1 MEAGRKNRRA
11 AGSRYEE
18 QAAAWLEQAGL
29 QILERNYRCR
39 QGEIDLI
46 ALDGETLVFVEVKYR
61 SGLWAGSPEEAVDRR
76 KQNRIRTVARYY
88 LYQKGLGEDLP
99 CRFDVVGI
107 LGEQIH
113 WIRDAF

>member
-1 MEAGRKNRRA
+1 M
-11 AGSRYEE
+11 
-18 QAAAWLEQAGL
+18 
-29 QILERNYRCR
+29 
-39 QGEIDLI
+39 
-46 ALDGETLVFVEVKYR
+46 
-61 SGLWAGSPEEAVDRR
+61 DRR